1 MGNTIHTIRE
11 FISHSGKVYG
21 GRRIRI
27 SDRPLQM
34 VVTYMFTYGFEIFG
48 ACRFGVRYVCQ
59 PVRKQFGDGALQQE
73 VAGYNS

>member
-27 SDRPLQM
+27 SDRSLQTF
-34 VVTYMFTYGFEIFG
+34 VTYMFTYGFEIFG
-48 ACRFGVRYVCQ
+48 VLVVLLLGMSVSR
-59 PVRKQFGDGALQQE
+59 
-73 VAGYNS
+73 